1 MFQLTK
7 LRESI
12 LTWDDILPW
21 SGGPAAVSLGV
32 NTGVTFFSSIRFE
45 NPVASAFGAMS
56 PHPVCVEWTDENGDP
71 DREVAEA
78 KSYYTYVAENYP
90 NIELP

>member
-1 MFQLTK
+1 
-7 LRESI
+7 
-12 LTWDDILPW
+12 
-21 SGGPAAVSLGV
+21 
-32 NTGVTFFSSIRFE
+32 
-45 NPVASAFGAMS
+45 MS

>member
-1 MFQLTK
+1 MFQLTE
-7 LRESI
+7 LRESR

-32 NTGVTFFSSIRFE
+32 NTGVTFFSSIGFE
-45 NPVASAFGAMS
+45 NPIASAFGAMS

-78 KSYYTYVAENYP
+78 KSYYTYVSENYP